1 MLQRFAYRQLMYSI
15 AIKAG
20 VDRGG
25 GWAGTSWSENLR
37 WRQAGACVA
46 RCDHTPPLSFFPTRC
61 TSTKKSSEAR
71 RLSRPLSRPSQPDW
85 EWASTR

>member
-25 GWAGTSWSENLR
+25 GWAGTSWS
-37 WRQAGACVA
+37 
-46 RCDHTPPLSFFPTRC
+46 
-61 TSTKKSSEAR
+61 
-71 RLSRPLSRPSQPDW
+71 
-85 EWASTR
+85 